1 MFVGHAAVAAFAAAA
16 RPRLPILPLLVA
28 AYAADLI
35 EILLRG
41 VGVAPGIA
49 MLWSHSVTALAAGAA
64 LASLLGWLWL
74 RRLDFAVALA
84 AVYAS
89 HGLGDLLTGEHK
101 PTWAGGPTYGF
112 GLYQQPAADFAI
124 EIGLVIAAA
133 ALYHWRRHV
142 PGRRM
147 AIVLTV
153 VVLLQLG
160 FNLGDQPRLRGLKRD
175 LIRATGAALAPA
187 PASGTAGAT

>member
-16 RPRLPILPLLVA
+16 RPRFPLVPLLVA

-41 VGVAPGIA
+41 LGVTPAVA
-49 MLWSHSVTALAAGAA
+49 MLWSHSVSALAAGAA
-64 LASLLGWLWL
+64 VASILGWVAT

-84 AVYAS
+84 VVYAS

-124 EIGLVIAAA
+124 EIGLVLAAA

-142 PGRRM
+142 PGRRL
-147 AIVLTV
+147 AIVLTAA
-153 VVLLQLG
+153 VLLQLG

-175 LIRATGAALAPA
+175 LIRATGAALAP
-187 PASGTAGAT
+187 PPPSRSAGAT